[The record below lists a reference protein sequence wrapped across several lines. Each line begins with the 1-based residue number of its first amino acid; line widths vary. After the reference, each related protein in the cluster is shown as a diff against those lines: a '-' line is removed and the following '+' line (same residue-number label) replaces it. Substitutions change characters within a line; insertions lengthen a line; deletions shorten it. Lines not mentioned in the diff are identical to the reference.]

1 MVHGEDLRKAA
12 DMPHAADG
20 TRVSAAAWQKRVLTY
35 NTCGWSMDG
44 DLVMARERTGEV
56 SVYTAQTL
64 PVCAV
69 PRVRSDVK
77 FECYFYSDADA
88 LLNSYN

>member
-1 MVHGEDLRKAA
+1 MVDLIRGVIGLGTLSRVSLRKAA

-56 SVYTAQTL
+56 SVYTVHKL
-64 PVCAV
+64 FPCVCPV
-69 PRVRSDVK
+69 
-77 FECYFYSDADA
+77 
-88 LLNSYN
+88 